1 MSEYYNE
8 NFKNPFA
15 LGSDEKTKLSSNDSI
30 DIKSAESNYYN
41 SNFKNPFSIS
51 TERIVSEVDSFTNLM
66 NNSPEDILQTE
77 IERLNSGDISIVD
90 EVSEEQD
97 NFDNPIISQN
107 LDSFDPTI
115 TPGKDKPIETDMSVS
130 PEIDSVA
137 SIIKKFENVTDSTE
151 LGKTLIDLNN
161 MYAIKYSGPE
171 GRAAKYGAIDSEIS
185 AKDGLT
191 WAQWPDSES
200 MEVASKK
207 IIEEMLNKDAKGDVE
222 EFISNYIGQPT
233 ESKEVKSRYEEIAST
248 TPSLRKKFTEEDY
261 NLYSNNPIAQK
272 ELEEKY
278 KQTYNVDTDGVF
290 SGENTLDF
298 KSWKTINS
306 QIQKSEDR
314 KHKKRDEVINEAVLE
329 EDFELTGFALEHFE
343 FTQDVNVVDED
354 KDIIR
359 EFLNYEMNTPLE
371 EKLSYKEWKSGNQKK
386 KLLEGVTDFGEQAKK
401 STLFPSDEELEE
413 MVGMGYIDKSYLIL
427 RDTSGD
433 LPLDPFGVQDRKYDL
448 PTAMLS
454 KNREYLRARLL
465 YLSGYPPGS
474 FDELPEE
481 FWSTETAKG
490 FMTNTYATLYE
501 LPMIPFEMIEPT
513 GDKINRFLMAPGTP
527 IEKGKQF
534 SEAFFEPFILVWDI
548 YKFFEHQ
555 GVNVSYA
562 ISPFATDEQKKTG
575 LKALYDDP
583 VAPILAAFGIKGVF
597 SKKALVKLKSA
608 KPAVVSLANL
618 NIAKFKHAYDYY
630 KNNKTPPKDLKQYVD
645 IIEGNKVIKE
655 FVEEQLSIDLDVPV
669 KTIKKEK
676 PVEGKPIEE
685 AKVEEVKPREV
696 IEEIKPIDLAKEIDP
711 ANPDVSSVKKFQ
723 EEVMGMK
730 DGDKGYG
737 SFGPKTTKKWQEV
750 MGIKKE
756 KPIKE
761 EPIKA
766 KEEPIKEEVKKEVVK
781 EKPIKEKP
789 KKLTKEES
797 INVASERISKLIEKG
812 WDNLST
818 QEKQLYN
825 KLKNS
830 RDRIQRKLNEEVAKG
845 KENKEL
851 IKKRG
856 RLEYRLKELEDVLV
870 TQKDFL
876 SSENIK
882 SKTVE
887 INELKKTIKNLDK
900 DINKIVELH
909 AGFDFI
915 TPLFGKK
922 GSKGASESFLK
933 WLRVKNDKGQL
944 IKDGQLDIFDY
955 IDETVHKGRFKSLL
969 SSIDESIQ
977 KGPYPVNLKGV
988 PDVNKYYELRGQ
1000 FFGKGYVAEMY
1011 VNKILKD
1018 WKNYS
1023 SADLKQMY
1031 DVLNGT
1037 ADIKTITNPQL
1048 LKEAKVVRTLID
1060 ELGQSLVDRNLLSKE
1075 AFESH
1080 KGDYIARIYEV
1091 YLNDKKNL
1099 TRFDDVPSIRRKYK
1113 FQRKDLGPEQKT
1125 ALGEITDPSIPFSE
1139 TVARSLTD
1147 IFANDLM
1154 QQTLNNPKWAAK
1166 GSFIELKNGLRY
1178 GEGYLRDLHKN
1189 TLDFIEREKRSGRK
1203 VSPET
1208 ETMYKEIT
1216 EALDKYDANPPVIDK
1231 SRFELAGK
1239 EYGILQGAY
1248 VDKGI
1253 LRDFDV
1259 MRGDVLGVREAKTRP
1274 GKIIQNTRKFLTNWF
1289 KAAKVALNLP
1299 TVSRNIISAT
1309 MQSAISGTGY
1319 YKQVKLIKPTIEGF
1333 LTKNKDWTNA
1343 AENGLFRGNFTT
1355 GELKFADRWSRELT
1369 QQVKDGVPYHEAL
1382 VNLASKYLGK
1392 GKKAG
1397 AHVIG
1402 FYGKIDNYFKYTK
1415 YLDEIARGK
1424 SPVDATRLAQ
1434 EALFDYSLVSPGM
1447 AMVREYF
1454 PFTTFF
1460 TKSVAFTVKN
1470 LRNHPVKAGLV
1481 MGTPVAYNYF
1491 NVAEKILKSKEEVT
1505 DSEYSAYLIANN
1517 KNLSEGGFITLP
1529 NLDENGN
1536 FQTVNLSMMQP
1547 HGAFF
1552 DIGGKLSHLYYADSI
1567 DDILGATGDAAK
1579 ETVSNYSVN
1588 PVPTLMIAAMY
1599 GVVRT
1604 KNGTYEIFS
1613 SLDDNKTKIEKYSAF
1628 TRDLFMPSFIGGGD
1642 AGLIGEYLEI
1652 DSQSILKSDRT
1663 PNQIA
1668 ASLMGVN
1675 IYPVDITKD
1684 VYKAQNIWMAKSSD
1698 LKREYNKELKKITLD
1713 IRLTQEEKIVKS
1725 KELTERYFLMDTQLI
1740 DEYLGPVYEKQLME
1754 KYGTNNLKDVI
1765 NQHLE
1770 KAKTLK

>member
-1 MSEYYNE
+1 MSQQANKE
-8 NFKNPFA
+8 FQNPFEDITYE
-15 LGSDEKTKLSSNDSI
+15 SKPFSKDST
-30 DIKSAESNYYN
+30 SYN
-41 SNFKNPFSIS
+41 QSFVNPFSDVIEKEKFPES
-51 TERIVSEVDSFTNLM
+51 QSLVNLTNS
-66 NNSPEDILQTE
+66 SPEDILKKE
-77 IERLNSGDISIVD
+77 IEAINNGETSIVD

-97 NFDNPIISQN
+97 NFDNT
-107 LDSFDPTI
+107 LDSYDDSI
-115 TPGKDKPIETDMSVS
+115 IADKDKPIDIDMSVS
-130 PEIDSVA
+130 SEVDSVA
-137 SIIKKFENVTDSTE
+137 AIIKKFENVTDNTE

-161 MYAIKYSGPE
+161 IYAIKYSGPE
-171 GRAAKYGAIDSEIS
+171 GRAAKYGAIDSGIS
-185 AKDGLT
+185 ASDGLT
-191 WAQWPDSES
+191 WAQWPDSEG
-200 MEVASKK
+200 MEAASKK
-207 IIEEMLNKDAKGDVE
+207 IIEEMLNQDAGGDVE
-222 EFISNYIGQPT
+222 EFISNYIGQPIDS
-233 ESKEVKSRYEEIAST
+233 EEVKSRHKEIQREIPNLKS
-248 TPSLRKKFTEEDY
+248 KFTKEDY
-261 NLYSNNPIAQK
+261 DLYSSNPIMQK

-278 KQTYNVDTDGVF
+278 KEIYNIDTSGAF
-290 SGENTLDF
+290 SGDSKLEF
-298 KSWKTINS
+298 KEWKAIRN
-306 QIQKSEDR
+306 QIQKAENR
-314 KHKKRDEVINEAVLE
+314 KLKKRKETIDENIL
-329 EDFELTGFALEHFE
+329 DDDYELKGADLEHFE
-343 FTQDVNVVDED
+343 WTQDISVATEG
-354 KDIIR
+354 KEQITA
-359 EFLNYEMNTPLE
+359 FLNYEMNTPPE
-371 EKLSYKEWKSGNQKK
+371 ERMSYKEWRNERQKESLK
-386 KLLEGVTDFGEQAKK
+386 IDMDSFLDKLEGGISPGNV
-401 STLFPSDEELEE
+401 LYPSDEELED
-413 MVGMGYIDKSYLIL
+413 MVANGYIDMSYLKPNQIQ
-427 RDTSGD
+427 DM
-433 LPLDPFGVQDRKYDL
+433 PFDPFGVQDRKYEVPNAL
-448 PTAMLS
+448 IGE
-454 KNREYLRARLL
+454 NRDYLKARIM
-465 YLSGYPPGS
+465 YLTGNEPGA
-474 FDELPEE
+474 FDEMPDE
-481 FWSTETAKG
+481 FWSTETVKG
-490 FMTNTYATLYE
+490 LFYNSYATLLS
-501 LPMIPFEMIEPT
+501 LPMIPFEMIEPIGESTQKFLNT
-513 GDKINRFLMAPGTP
+513 GTSENANEIFSSTGTLVY
-527 IEKGKQF
+527 EVGH
-534 SEAFFEPFILVWDI
+534 FFM
-548 YKFFEHQ
+548 HQ
-555 GVNVSYA
+555 ATNVA
-562 ISPFATDEQKKTG
+562 LATSPLSTEEQKK
-575 LKALYDDP
+575 KALQELYNDP
-583 VAPILAAFGIKGVF
+583 VAPILAAFGTKGAIKP
-597 SKKALVKLKSA
+597 LKNV
-608 KPAVVSLANL
+608 KPAMINKANMNL
-618 NIAKFKHAYDYY
+618 AKFKYAYDFY
-630 KNNKTPPKDLKQYVD
+630 KNGKTPPKDLVP
-645 IIEGNKVIKE
+645 
-655 FVEEQLSIDLDVPV
+655 FVEILESNSKIREITVEQLSLDL
-669 KTIKKEK
+669 KTSKEKIEKKEVK
-676 PVEGKPIEE
+676 VEEKPIETP
-685 AKVEEVKPREV
+685 KVLEKSE
-696 IEEIKPIDLAKEIDP
+696 PIDLAKKIDP

-761 EPIKA
+761 EPIK
-766 KEEPIKEEVKKEVVK
+766 EEVKKEVVK
-781 EKPIKEKP
+781 EKPIKEEP

-797 INVASERISKLIEKG
+797 INVANEKISKLNEKG

-818 QEKQLYN
+818 TEKQLYN

-830 RDRIQRKLNEEVAKG
+830 RDRIQRKLNEESLKG

-856 RLEYRLKELEDVLV
+856 KLEYRLKELEDVLV

-887 INELKKTIKNLDK
+887 INELKKTIRNLDK

-915 TPLFGKK
+915 TPIFGKK
-922 GSKGASESFLK
+922 GSKGSSESFLK

-988 PDVNKYYELRGQ
+988 PDVNYWYELRGQ

-1037 ADIKTITNPQL
+1037 ADIKTITNIEL
-1048 LKEAKVVRTLID
+1048 LKETKVARTLID

-1080 KGDYIARIYEV
+1080 KGNYIARMYEV
-1091 YLNDKKNL
+1091 YLHDKKNL

-1113 FQRKDLGPEQKT
+1113 FPRKDLGPEQKK

-1154 QQTLNNPKWAAK
+1154 QHTLNNPKWAAQ

-1203 VSPET
+1203 VSVET
-1208 ETMYKEIT
+1208 EGMYNEIT
-1216 EALDKYDANPPVIDK
+1216 DALKKYDANPPVIDK

-1434 EALFDYSLVSPGM
+1434 ESLFDYSLVSPGM

-1481 MGTPVAYNYF
+1481 IGTPIAYNYF

-1567 DDILGATGDAAK
+1567 DDILGATGDAAN
-1579 ETVSNYSVN
+1579 ELISNYSLN
-1588 PVPTLMIAAMY
+1588 PVPTLMLAAVY
-1599 GVVRT
+1599 GKIRT

-1613 SLDDNKTKIEKYSAF
+1613 SIDDNKTKIAKYSAF
-1628 TRDLFMPSFIGGGD
+1628 TRDLFMPSFIAGGD

-1663 PNQIA
+1663 PNQVA
-1668 ASLMGVN
+1668 AAFMGIN

-1684 VYKAQNIWMAKSSD
+1684 VYKAQNIWIAKSYE
-1698 LKREYNKELKKITLD
+1698 LKGEYHKELYKIELD
-1713 IRLTQEEKIVKS
+1713 IRLTEEEKAVKS
-1725 KELTERYFLMDTQLI
+1725 KELTDRYLLMNYQFI
-1740 DEYLGPVYEKQLME
+1740 DEYMGPAYEKQLIE
-1754 KYGTNNLKDVI
+1754 RYGTN
-1765 NQHLE
+1765 
-1770 KAKTLK
+1770 TLKRVVRKEIEKVETLK